1 MIQQHP
7 RVCQAHFFKKTAFF
21 PESAL
26 RFLFPGK
33 TALPLSKKSPPG
45 QKARA
50 PPLRGR
56 ALVGLSSAQ
65 DPLLEDPAVPVLA
78 LPSAEELLSSAVLAS
93 ITAWISFLAPRVRD
107 WAFSQKAWGSIWS

>member
-1 MIQQHP
+1 MCVKHI
-7 RVCQAHFFKKTAFF
+7 FSKNSIF
-21 PESAL
+21 PGIGAS
-26 RFLFPGK
+26 FPFPGK
-33 TALPLSKKSPPG
+33 NCPPFVE
-45 QKARA
+45 KVSSRTKRARA
-50 PPLRGR
+50 PLRGR

-107 WAFSQKAWGSIWS
+107 WAFSQKASGSIWS

>member
-1 MIQQHP
+1 MCVKHI
-7 RVCQAHFFKKTAFF
+7 F
-21 PESAL
+21 
-26 RFLFPGK
+26 
-33 TALPLSKKSPPG
+33 SKKQHFSRNRRFVPFSREKPPSLCR
-45 QKARA
+45 KSLLPDKKSAR
-50 PPLRGR
+50 PLRGR